1 MKIRAILVLLVLW
14 MGSLAIA
21 QEAEGFAVRGG
32 VELSGEADV
41 WISLYAIVDGVMQE
55 EPLAQTVV
63 QQDDTYRFE
72 QEEEELRFAPG
83 FYGLFAS
90 RDTQQIGNLQIFC
103 IKGEDVTVDVTG
115 PKAAEKC
122 NNDCL

>member
-21 QEAEGFAVRGG
+21 QEAESFAVRGS

-41 WISLYAIVDGVMQE
+41 WISLYAIADGVMQE

-63 QQDDTYRFE
+63 QQDGTYRFE

-90 RDTQQIGNLQIFC
+90 RDTQLIGNLQIFC

>member
-1 MKIRAILVLLVLW
+1 MHKTGGFLHIQRILKRDIKRARRDKEC
-14 MGSLAIA
+14 AP
-21 QEAEGFAVRGG
+21 Q
-32 VELSGEADV
+32 
-41 WISLYAIVDGVMQE
+41 Q
-55 EPLAQTVV
+55 QTVV

-115 PKAAEKC
+115 AKAAEKC

>member
-55 EPLAQTVV
+55 EPLAQTAHTVLSRRKRNCALRRASM
-63 QQDDTYRFE
+63 DFSRLGIHSRSETFRFS
-72 QEEEELRFAPG
+72 
-83 FYGLFAS
+83 AS
-90 RDTQQIGNLQIFC
+90 RV
-103 IKGEDVTVDVTG
+103 KM
-115 PKAAEKC
+115 
-122 NNDCL
+122 

>member
-1 MKIRAILVLLVLW
+1 

-115 PKAAEKC
+115 AKAAEKC